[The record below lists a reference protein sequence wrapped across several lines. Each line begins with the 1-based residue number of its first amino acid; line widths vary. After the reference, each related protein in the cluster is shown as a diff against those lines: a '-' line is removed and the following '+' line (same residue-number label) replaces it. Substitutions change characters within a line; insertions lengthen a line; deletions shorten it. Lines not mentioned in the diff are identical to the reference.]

1 MRLDALVRTRQQVSW
16 GKARGWIETGKIW
29 VEGRPITDPS
39 FEVFETVVFEL
50 KMNAPRNAGTSRS
63 KGITPGFAKSR
74 VVFCDTQVIVVNKP
88 AGMSTVPYE
97 EAETGTLEQAIRDH
111 LQQSRVGVVHR
122 LDRDTSGLLVF
133 ARTASAEKALAQ
145 QFRFHSVK
153 RRYFALAEGAVC
165 SQTCR
170 SVILDDRGDG
180 LRGSLPPGSRLS
192 RDVGKESIT
201 HVTCLEQ
208 FNGISLV
215 ECRLETGRTHQIRIH
230 LSEAGHPLLGEKA
243 YIREFVGLRTEA
255 PRMMLHAA
263 ELGFVHPTRCTPLH
277 WTECPP
283 EDFLSLLPSE
293 TRAALVSRLAE
304 AR

>member
-1 MRLDALVRTRQQVSW
+1 MRLDALVRSRQQVSW

-29 VEGRPITDPS
+29 VEGKPVTDPS
-39 FEVFETVVFEL
+39 FEVAEIVVFEL
-50 KMNAPRNAGTSRS
+50 RMNAPRNAGSPHL
-63 KGITPGFAKSR
+63 KGSSPRFNRSR
-74 VVFCDTQVIVVNKP
+74 VVFCDTQLIIVNKP

-97 EAETGTLEQAIRDH
+97 ESETGTLEQEIREH
-111 LQQSRVGVVHR
+111 LGQSRVGVVHR

-153 RRYFALAEGAVC
+153 RRYFALAEGAVR

-180 LRGSLPPGSRLS
+180 LRGSLLPGSRLS
-192 RDVGKESIT
+192 RDTGRESVT
-201 HVTCLEQ
+201 HVTCLDQ
-208 FNGISLV
+208 FNGVSLL

-230 LSEAGHPLLGEKA
+230 MSEAGHPLLGEKA
-243 YIREFVGLRTEA
+243 YIREFLGLRAEA

-263 ELGFVHPTRCTPLH
+263 ELGFIHPTRGAPMR
-277 WTECPP
+277 WTVLPP

-293 TRAALVSRLAE
+293 THSALVSRLAE
-304 AR
+304 VR